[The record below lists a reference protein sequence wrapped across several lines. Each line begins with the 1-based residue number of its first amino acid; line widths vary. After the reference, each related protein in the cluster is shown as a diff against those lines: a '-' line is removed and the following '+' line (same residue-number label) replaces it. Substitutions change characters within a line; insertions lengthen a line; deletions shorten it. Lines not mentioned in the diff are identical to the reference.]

1 MRVVILRLTAL
12 LFFSLSLNTQ
22 AAELTY
28 EDHEMWDQIPTQD
41 IELSNDESYTMRVLP
56 TGNPTYQN
64 RLYLWIGQ
72 AYDPNDG
79 DAILLDTLKSTGNI
93 WFLDTPDALFTERD
107 RTKMRNMDG
116 EFLPALLD
124 KATQSYQDIVIVTS
138 DVGAVPVLRGTRLW
152 QTQKHSAAKRNQIK
166 SVVLL
171 FPSLYV
177 NTPAAGYTREL
188 FPIAK
193 ETALPIAVIQPEM
206 GAQANFIQE
215 TISALRQGGSLVQ
228 KIELSNSIDDNYRYE
243 NIRPMAIK
251 TGKAVSQAA
260 NLQLAIVEKLHY
272 QVPSLQPSDSLQNP
286 PESLMVRG
294 MKRIDPPIPMQNIIL
309 TDMNGHRVNL
319 MEEYKGKSVLVNF
332 WATWCP
338 HCVEEIPSMNH
349 AIQLIGSDDFDI
361 VSISYR
367 DTQEILDD
375 FVKEVAVDFP
385 ILMDTDGSVSAQWKV
400 FAFPSSF
407 LVDRNGLIRYSINA
421 GSIWDNEEMLHYLRE
436 TLEQP
441 IEPVQLSQK

>member
-1 MRVVILRLTAL
+1 MRVQFLRLATLL
-12 LFFSLSLNTQ
+12 LFCLPFTSQ
-22 AAELTY
+22 AEDLTF
-28 EDHEMWDQIPTQD
+28 ESHALWDEIPTED
-41 IELSNDESYTMRVLP
+41 IDLANDESYSMRVLR
-56 TGNPTYQN
+56 TDNQAYQN

-72 AYDPNDG
+72 SYSPNDG
-79 DAILLDTLKSTGNI
+79 DAILLETLKSTGNI
-93 WFLDTPDALFTERD
+93 WFLDTPDALFAERD

-116 EFLPALLD
+116 AFLPALLD
-124 KATQSYQDIVIVTS
+124 KATESYQDIVVITS
-138 DVGAVPVLRGTRLW
+138 DVGAVPLLRGMRLW
-152 QTQKHSAAKRNQIK
+152 QTQAHSNAKLNQIK
-166 SVVLL
+166 SVVLF

-177 NTPAAGYTREL
+177 NTPAAGQAREL

-193 ETALPIAVIQPEM
+193 ETALPISIIQPEL
-206 GAQANFIQE
+206 GAQANFIHE
-215 TISALRQGGSLVQ
+215 TMQALRMGGSLVQ
-228 KIELSNSIDDNYRYE
+228 KLQMNEAMDDHYRYE
-243 NIRPMAIK
+243 DLRKMAIK
-251 TGKAVSQAA
+251 TANMIEESARLQIAV
-260 NLQLAIVEKLHY
+260 VKKLNY
-272 QVPSLQPSDSLQNP
+272 QVPALQSSASLDNP

-294 MKRIDPPIPMQNIIL
+294 MKKIDPPIPMQNIIL

-319 MEEYKGKSVLVNF
+319 MEDYKGKSVLVNF

-367 DTQEILDD
+367 DTQQILDE

-441 IEPVQLSQK
+441 IIEDKL